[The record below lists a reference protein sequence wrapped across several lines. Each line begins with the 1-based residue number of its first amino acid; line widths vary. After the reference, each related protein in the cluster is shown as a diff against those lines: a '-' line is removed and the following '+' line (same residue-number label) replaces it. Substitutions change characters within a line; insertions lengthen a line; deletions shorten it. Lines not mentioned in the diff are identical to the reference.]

1 MANLGFKEGLR
12 REIRRLGSRKMY
24 IFGIVV
30 VPLFMAFFFL
40 DLLSPGLPN
49 HVPTAVVDLDHSAMS
64 RTVTRSLNALQ
75 VIDVSQRCESYDEA
89 LDKVRSGEIF
99 GFFVIPSNFEKNAL
113 AGNDP
118 TLEYYS
124 NMTYFVPGTLAY
136 KGFKTVAV
144 ATSGGV
150 VQQTLISLG
159 ATPGQEASMVQPLSL
174 DIYGLNNPWM
184 SYAIYLC
191 PSFTMATFVLMIM
204 LMTVFSIT
212 IEIKNGTSAQ
222 WLATSDGSIII
233 AMASKL
239 LPQTIIFA
247 IEGIFIQWLLFG
259 LSDFPLNGSLW
270 WMIVATVL
278 TVIASQGV
286 GMFIASVLPNPRLA
300 LSITSL
306 FGILSFS
313 FTGFSFPVESMYGYL
328 AVFSWLAPIR
338 YWFLIYINEAL
349 NGVDIYYSRYYM
361 VALIVLPLVACSLL
375 PRLRRACL
383 KPVYVP

>member
-1 MANLGFKEGLR
+1 MSTGFIDGMK
-12 REIRRLGSRKMY
+12 REIRRMTGRKMY
-24 IFGIVV
+24 IFGMLA

-49 HVPTAVVDLDHSAMS
+49 QVPTAVVDLDHSSMS
-64 RTVTRSLNALQ
+64 RTVTRSLSALQ
-75 VIDVSQRCESYDEA
+75 VLDLNERCESYDEA
-89 LDKVRSGEIF
+89 LEMVRKGKIF
-99 GFFVIPSNFEKNAL
+99 GFFVIPSDFEKNAL
-113 AGNDP
+113 AGNVP

-124 NMTYFVPGTLAY
+124 NMTYFVPGTLAF

-150 VQQTLISLG
+150 VQQTLVSLG
-159 ATPGQEASMVQPLSL
+159 ATPEQISSLVQPLDL
-174 DIYGLNNPWM
+174 QINALNNPWM

-212 IEIKNGTSAQ
+212 MEVKTGSSVEWLGTAKGNI
-222 WLATSDGSIII
+222 WIAT
-233 AMASKL
+233 ASKL
-239 LPQTIIFA
+239 LPQTVIWVA
-247 IEGIFIQWLLFG
+247 VGIFIQWLFFG
-259 LSDFPLNGSLW
+259 LSHFPLNGSIG
-270 WMIVATVL
+270 WMLLATVL
-278 TVIASQGV
+278 VVIASQGV
-286 GMFIASVLPNPRLA
+286 GLFVSSVVPNPRLA
-300 LSITSL
+300 FSLTAL

-313 FTGFSFPVESMYGYL
+313 FTGFSFPVESMYGWL
-328 AVFSWLAPIR
+328 GIFSYLAPIR

-349 NGVDIYYSRYYM
+349 NGVGIYYSRYFF